1 MACAIARIR
10 GSVHL
15 TWSCRRR
22 RWMLSKQS
30 AYALE
35 RSCSTGRACR
45 IKRGWRRGWRAALV
59 GRGAPCWP
67 KFAGEERSGRR
78 LGLPRAST
86 VGWEEPCACRGVG
99 GDPTGPWP
107 CHWHARITQGRR
119 VGELEPEL
127 YFLAVS
133 GQFHDLVKRRKNR
146 LRASRAPSGGPSRR
160 AHLVGNAQRA
170 RRCLAGL
177 ARGTESGRAKCT

>member
-1 MACAIARIR
+1 M
-10 GSVHL
+10 HL
-15 TWSCRRR
+15 TWPCRRR

-45 IKRGWRRGWRAALV
+45 IKRGWRRGWVPRSSGAERRV
-59 GRGAPCWP
+59 GQSSRGKKGVAPL
-67 KFAGEERSGRR
+67 KVG
-78 LGLPRAST
+78 ASEH
-86 VGWEEPCACRGVG
+86 GWLRVVRCACRGVG

-107 CHWHARITQGRR
+107 CHWHARITQRPR
-119 VGELEPEL
+119 DGELQPEL

-160 AHLVGNAQRA
+160 AHLVCNAQRA
-170 RRCLAGL
+170 RRRLSGL
-177 ARGTESGRAKCT
+177 ACGTGSGRAKCT